1 MEIQS
6 SIGKIQNYMCIIFNF
21 ATICHFSICFKK
33 GDSVAIITFYGE
45 VFVFSNIVFSLTEMV
60 IIKYL
65 LMYNWSQ
72 MSMINDYLIA
82 NILHRTNVLI
92 SGILIVSRVI
102 LAEYMTNNYFL
113 RLLKGSNGVDEQTFH
128 HSITQWHPLIRC
140 W

>member
-1 MEIQS
+1 MWKFKVIVY
-6 SIGKIQNYMCIIFNF
+6 ICIVFSF
-21 ATICHFSICFKK
+21 ATIWHYFYLFKK

-60 IIKYL
+60 IIKCL

-72 MSMINDYLIA
+72 MSMINDCLIA
-82 NILHRTNVLI
+82 NLLHRTNVLI
-92 SGILIVSRVI
+92 SGILIVVRVI
-102 LAEYMTNNYFL
+102 LAEHMTNYYF
-113 RLLKGSNGVDEQTFH
+113 LKGSNGVDEQTFH